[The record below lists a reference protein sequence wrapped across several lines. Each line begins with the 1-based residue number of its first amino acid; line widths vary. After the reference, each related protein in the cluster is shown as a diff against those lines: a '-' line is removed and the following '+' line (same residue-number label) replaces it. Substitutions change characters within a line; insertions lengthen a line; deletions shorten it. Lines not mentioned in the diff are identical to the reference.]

1 MYDITFIN
9 YFGIALEPTSYVYWI
24 YEITIIE
31 YIFGFTFRLVIFSGY
46 KKSFLFEEKKKHWFN
61 ILNNILLIYSL
72 MYLQCLILLNIFIN
86 IVIHL
91 L

>member
-46 KKSFLFEEKKKHWFN
+46 KKSFYLKKKKT
-61 ILNNILLIYSL
+61 LI
-72 MYLQCLILLNIFIN
+72 
-86 IVIHL
+86 
-91 L
+91 